1 MPTSW
6 HNQLKVQFSFSKL
19 RQNLRK
25 GLGMQTESLVL
36 DVLSVSYLLDVHM
49 LVLSSQ
55 LLFKSGVQGS
65 GLGCRLN

>member
-1 MPTSW
+1 MPTLW
-6 HNQLKVQFSFSKL
+6 HNQLKAQFSFPRL

-25 GLGMQTESLVL
+25 GHGIQTENLVL

-65 GLGCRLN
+65 GLG